1 MLTANEAR
9 THSLDRTMPLWSG
22 ETLMA
27 PPVSLALGGLTLTT
41 TFTLSAHQ
49 SIWDC
54 ETHPSLP
61 GKHAIAGVVPGNLP
75 LQAEPH
81 LRSVRAGLLPQNS
94 DEVSGYC
101 FSMVSACEGTKPA
114 PQGQCC
120 DLVFC

>member
-1 MLTANEAR
+1 MAELSDVLSANEAR

-27 PPVSLALGGLTLTT
+27 PPVSLALGGLTRTT

-49 SIWDC
+49 NIWDC
-54 ETHPSLP
+54 EAHSRLP

-101 FSMVSACEGTKPA
+101 FSMVSACEGT
-114 PQGQCC
+114 
-120 DLVFC
+120 